1 MAPGAFRKTL
11 SEGQPV
17 LQFDHGR
24 DARTGSVPI
33 GKIDEIREDAN
44 GLYVKAPLFDNPVV
58 EPIRQAIQ
66 GGAIRGMSFRFKV
79 NRDEWRDNAGK
90 LISNEDDL
98 RQLLY
103 KPGDRGPLNRT
114 VREVQLFE
122 VGPVVFPA
130 YDQTSVGVRSL
141 SDEDRDELIAEY
153 QRTMATIEVEAE
165 VEAEGKVETEAEA
178 KVETEVDDDTERGMS
193 TTGADGGDAVTT
205 GKKKAKPSEKSSD
218 DPQKP
223 YGDVVYADPGYQ
235 KDGKKR
241 YPVDTADHAKAAW
254 SYINK
259 PHNAE
264 QYTADQL
271 AKVKASIKA
280 ACAKF
285 GIDISES
292 KSASTDDAGADG
304 ATSTVGKPEDAA
316 LSGTSHREAQNTTI
330 PVTRKAER
338 SEMKTLEEFR
348 ARRDEILARLGEIG
362 DEYRDAALSD
372 EAQGEWDD
380 LVNERA
386 SVEKNID
393 SIEKRTEVLRGLA
406 AEKATTE
413 RGSDRGAPAF
423 HKSVDIFDVDGL
435 RTSARSSDD
444 FAEKVKEY
452 ALRAVDAVKFPGV
465 AKREKAQES
474 VAQLLDNVD
483 NEHGDLAR
491 RLLMT
496 GSPLYERAF
505 GKAMKACSLAGL
517 DQDEQRALSTSN
529 SAGGYAVPFQLDPTV
544 ILTNAG
550 TVNPLRQIARQEQIV
565 GKQWQGVTS
574 AGVTVSRG
582 AEAAV
587 VGDNSF
593 TLTQPVVSTNR
604 VQGFVPFS
612 IEIDIEWGQLRNEIT
627 TLLQD
632 AKDREEATS
641 FTVGDGTGVNANGVV
656 ATLSGNTV
664 TTASI
669 GTFAAADLYS
679 LETALDPRWRLAG
692 KASFLANKGLYQ
704 AVRQFDTAGGSQ
716 LWVRVGAG
724 QPSELLGYPS
734 YEVSDMSALI
744 STAGA
749 KVALLGDFSNFL
761 IVDRIGM
768 NVELVPQ
775 VFDPTTARP
784 TGQRGIYAIWMNN
797 SKILVDAAFKLLVI
811 RTS

>member
-1 MAPGAFRKTL
+1 
-11 SEGQPV
+11 
-17 LQFDHGR
+17 
-24 DARTGSVPI
+24 
-33 GKIDEIREDAN
+33 
-44 GLYVKAPLFDNPVV
+44 
-58 EPIRQAIQ
+58 
-66 GGAIRGMSFRFKV
+66 
-79 NRDEWRDNAGK
+79 
-90 LISNEDDL
+90 
-98 RQLLY
+98 
-103 KPGDRGPLNRT
+103 
-114 VREVQLFE
+114 
-122 VGPVVFPA
+122 
-130 YDQTSVGVRSL
+130 
-141 SDEDRDELIAEY
+141 
-153 QRTMATIEVEAE
+153 
-165 VEAEGKVETEAEA
+165 
-178 KVETEVDDDTERGMS
+178 
-193 TTGADGGDAVTT
+193 
-205 GKKKAKPSEKSSD
+205 
-218 DPQKP
+218 
-223 YGDVVYADPGYQ
+223 
-235 KDGKKR
+235 
-241 YPVDTADHAKAAW
+241 
-254 SYINK
+254 
-259 PHNAE
+259 
-264 QYTADQL
+264 
-271 AKVKASIKA
+271 
-280 ACAKF
+280 
-285 GIDISES
+285 
-292 KSASTDDAGADG
+292 
-304 ATSTVGKPEDAA
+304 
-316 LSGTSHREAQNTTI
+316 
-330 PVTRKAER
+330 
-338 SEMKTLEEFR
+338 MKTLEEFR